1 MPMKRAS
8 AGRSSLRRPLPLES
22 ETCWLLLLGV
32 LDLILTV
39 VLLQTGTVREANPLA
54 RWILAADGVRG
65 LVWQLWQ
72 RQRRSSPRGTRALA
86 GGFCCWALRRSWLW
100 LFMEC
105 GWPSVH
111 RPDSLHRFRRER
123 GVDKLRS
130 KTDCLRLFSVPR

>member
-65 LVWQLWQ
+65 LVLFKCGVLAIVAVSAQVIATRHPRIGRWVLLLGAAAQLAVVVYGV
-72 RQRRSSPRGTRALA
+72 RL
-86 GGFCCWALRRSWLW
+86 ALRA
-100 LFMEC
+100 
-105 GWPSVH
+105 P
-111 RPDSLHRFRRER
+111 P
-123 GVDKLRS
+123 
-130 KTDCLRLFSVPR
+130 